1 MDDIIDDVLDLF
13 VPCTFCGWIGWT
25 HWPCGSCLKT
35 TIIEGRTNQKVFD
48 QTNQIVSTS
57 NQKVSTKIK
66 KVSAGNQIVS
76 SDRQKNIEFFKDNYI
91 SSRTKVN
98 TKKQKTVLILDTSE
112 GLGDVTGAMTDS
124 SVIDVSPGVAS
135 KSGLMINLDITLK
148 VPLQIDDRCDVFLDF
163 ISGSGL
169 RHSDIAN
176 VMSLTIWT
184 STSGGSGLFGQE
196 ETADGT
202 NYSIA
207 EWPFAFTDES
217 VNTLDIKQLK
227 IDNNGNVKGKISN
240 NQLDIENK
248 LCFTSKGSAA
258 SSLSRDVTSTYSTNK
273 YNYVTTILPTRIKKF
288 TIELKIVNPD
298 QYLRRTGSNPTF
310 NTFVSSQPGLVGT
323 SAHDARVAFELVFIP
338 V

>member
-25 HWPCGSCLKT
+25 HWPCGSCHKQA
-35 TIIEGRTNQKVFD
+35 IIEGLTTQGRQKVP
-48 QTNQIVSTS
+48 S
-57 NQKVSTKIK
+57 
-66 KVSAGNQIVS
+66 GNQQVP
-76 SDRQKNIEFFKDNYI
+76 SDREQQAEFYNENFIAHKRKI
-91 SSRTKVN
+91 T

-148 VPLQIDDRCDVFLDF
+148 VPLQIDDRCNVFLDF

-176 VMSLTIWT
+176 TMALIIGT
-184 STSGGSGLFGQE
+184 STPGGSGLFGQE
-196 ETADGT
+196 QTADGT
-202 NYSIA
+202 NYSIS

-273 YNYVTTILPTRIKKF
+273 YNYVTTILPTIIKKF
-288 TIELKIVNPD
+288 TIELKIISPD
-298 QYLRRTGSNPTF
+298 INLRRTGSNPTF
-310 NTFVSSQPGLVGT
+310 NSFVSSQPGLVGT
-323 SAHDARVAFELVFIP
+323 TAHDARVAFELVFIP